1 MTQHL
6 KTMMEGFL
14 AGLPK
19 QPSLV
24 AASVKADWLLVNC
37 IDCRYPHAIHEF
49 METHYQGQIYDHLVL
64 AGASLATVKHY
75 THLKY
80 WAKTFREHVALSIK
94 LHSID
99 GVLVL
104 DHRTCG
110 AYVEFGLIP
119 ETPNPPD
126 RDFEFDQHQMVAREA
141 AEIILKE
148 FQRQK
153 RQGLVEIYL
162 TPSIAVGGEFDEAL
176 PLARLAT

>member
-1 MTQHL
+1 MVQPL
-6 KTMMEGFL
+6 KTMMDSFL

-24 AASVKADWLLVNC
+24 AVSVKADWLLVNC
-37 IDCRYPHAIHEF
+37 IDCRYPNAIHQY
-49 METHYQGQIYDHLVL
+49 MAKYYAGQVYDHLVL
-64 AGASLATVKHY
+64 AGASLATVKNY
-75 THLKY
+75 THLNY

-119 ETPNPPD
+119 KTPDPPD
-126 RDFEFDQHQMVAREA
+126 KTFEFDQHQMVAREA
-141 AEIILKE
+141 AEIIVKE
-148 FQRQK
+148 FQKQK
-153 RQGLVEIYL
+153 RKGLVEIYL
-162 TPSIAVGGEFDEAL
+162 TPSISVGGEFDEAL
-176 PLARLAT
+176 PLARLAI